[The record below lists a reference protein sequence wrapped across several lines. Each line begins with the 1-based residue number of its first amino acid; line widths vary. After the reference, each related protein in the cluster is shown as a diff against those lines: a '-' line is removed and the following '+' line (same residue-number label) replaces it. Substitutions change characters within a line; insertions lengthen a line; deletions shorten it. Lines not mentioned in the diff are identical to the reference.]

1 MFCGHI
7 FPLFSGLRSRSATFP
22 SSWPSA
28 KGGKQPFLRSRYP
41 VFWMRVFTSRGVPVI
56 GPEAKRSGSSAALSA
71 GNARCGAL
79 GAMIAFSLRAGR
91 IKISAATAIFVLV
104 VALADW
110 AVGNTVSL
118 GVLYILPMMLG
129 AVILG
134 PLEIAGLALVCA
146 ALRARFDVPSSQA
159 EAMLRFAFAS
169 MAYFASGLFVTAL
182 VRNRE
187 LVVEH
192 LAKIEREQELRREA
206 EQQLSVLVES
216 SPAAIL
222 TLDQNGVI
230 LAANGAAERLFMI
243 PETETL
249 EGRSIAPY
257 LPLLADA
264 LRLESGPEAF
274 RTAAQCQGRRDNG
287 EIFLADTWF
296 SSYTTSEGTRLA
308 AIVVDSS
315 EEMRDREEQNLK
327 QLMKYNRIAAS
338 GVSHEVRNL
347 CGAISLLSSNLRE
360 KHSLAADE
368 DYKGLVT
375 LVQGLE
381 KIASFALHSQVQD
394 AVEAVELKTV
404 LDRLR
409 IMIEPSWQEMDSTV
423 AWELPEAIPAV
434 VADPHGLLQV
444 FLNLAQNSLR
454 AVAEEPVRKL
464 EITVLWGDH
473 RVLVF
478 FQDSGPGVQRPER
491 LFQLF
496 QAGADG
502 TGLGLYISRTIMRS
516 YGGDLRY
523 DPTARGCCFIVELP
537 VA

>member
-1 MFCGHI
+1 MLSDEEQRLLRTPRKLIQPMSVTRTSASRTKTQILHE
-7 FPLFSGLRSRSATFP
+7 SGLDDMISLCLKTGRVKVLSAT
-22 SSWPSA
+22 
-28 KGGKQPFLRSRYP
+28 
-41 VFWMRVFTSRGVPVI
+41 
-56 GPEAKRSGSSAALSA
+56 AAL
-71 GNARCGAL
+71 
-79 GAMIAFSLRAGR
+79 
-91 IKISAATAIFVLV
+91 VLV

-110 AVGNTVSL
+110 AVGNTISL

-146 ALRARFDVPSSQA
+146 SLRSRFDVPSSHA
-159 EAMLRFAFAS
+159 EAILRFAFAS
-169 MAYFASGLFVTAL
+169 LSYFASGLFVTAL

-192 LAKIEREQELRREA
+192 LAKIQREQELRREA
-206 EQQLSVLVES
+206 EEQLSVLVES

-222 TLDQNGVI
+222 TLDQDGVI
-230 LAANGAAERLFMI
+230 LAANRAAKSLFMI
-243 PETETL
+243 PEAQTL
-249 EGRSIAPY
+249 AGRPIAAY

-264 LRLESGPEAF
+264 LRLESGPDAF
-274 RTAAQCQGRRDNG
+274 RTAAQCQGRRQNG

-296 SSYTTSEGTRLA
+296 SSYPTSEGTRLA

-327 QLMKYNRIAAS
+327 QLMKYNRIAAA

-347 CGAISLLSSNLRE
+347 CGTISMLSLNLRE
-360 KHSLAADE
+360 KHHLAGDE
-368 DYKGLVT
+368 DYQGFLT
-375 LVQGLE
+375 LVRGLE
-381 KIASFALHSQVQD
+381 RIASFDLHSRVQD
-394 AVEAVELKTV
+394 AVEAVELKKV
-404 LDRLR
+404 LDHLS
-409 IMIEPSWQEMDSTV
+409 IMIEPNWREMDGTV
-423 AWELPEAIPAV
+423 RWTLPETSPSV

-454 AVAEEPVRKL
+454 AVSEGPARNL
-464 EITVLWGDH
+464 EITALEGEQ

-478 FQDSGPGVQRPER
+478 FQDSGPGVEAPER
-491 LFQLF
+491 LFQPF

-502 TGLGLYISRTIMRS
+502 TGLGLYISRAIVRS
-516 YGGDLRY
+516 YGGDLRFEES
-523 DPTARGCCFIVELP
+523 ARGCCFVVELP

>member
-1 MFCGHI
+1 
-7 FPLFSGLRSRSATFP
+7 
-22 SSWPSA
+22 
-28 KGGKQPFLRSRYP
+28 
-41 VFWMRVFTSRGVPVI
+41 MRVFTSRGVPVI
-56 GPEAKRSGSSAALSA
+56 GPGPKRNGLGAALTAGSA
-71 GNARCGAL
+71 PGGAL
-79 GAMIAFSLRAGR
+79 GAMIAFILRAGR
-91 IKISAATAIFVLV
+91 IKVSAVTAIFVAV

-110 AVGNTVSL
+110 AAGNTVSL

-134 PLEIAGLALVCA
+134 PIEIAGLALVCA
-146 ALRARFDVPSSQA
+146 ALRGRFDVPSSQA
-159 EAMLRFAFAS
+159 EAVLRFAFAS
-169 MAYFASGLFVTAL
+169 LSYFASGLFVTAL

-192 LAKIEREQELRREA
+192 LAKIQREQELRREA

-222 TLDQNGVI
+222 TLDQDGVI
-230 LAANGAAERLFMI
+230 LAANRAAMSLFMI
-243 PETETL
+243 PEAQTL
-249 EGRSIAPY
+249 TGRPIAAY

-264 LRLESGPEAF
+264 LRLESGPDAF
-274 RTAAQCQGRRDNG
+274 RTAAQCQGRRQNG

-327 QLMKYNRIAAS
+327 QLMKYNRIAAA

-347 CGAISLLSSNLRE
+347 CGAISMLSLNLKE
-360 KHSLAADE
+360 KHHLAADE
-368 DYKGLVT
+368 DYQGFLT
-375 LVQGLE
+375 LVRGLE
-381 KIASFALHSQVQD
+381 RIASFELHSRVQD
-394 AVEAVELKTV
+394 AVEAVELKKV
-404 LDRLR
+404 LDHLS
-409 IMIEPSWQEMDSTV
+409 IMIEPNWREMDGTV
-423 AWELPEAIPAV
+423 GWMLPETNPSV

-454 AVAEEPVRKL
+454 AVSEGPVRNL
-464 EITVLWGDH
+464 EITALEGEQ

-478 FQDSGPGVQRPER
+478 FQDSGPGVEAPER
-491 LFQLF
+491 LFQPF

-502 TGLGLYISRTIMRS
+502 TGLGLYISRAIVRS
-516 YGGDLRY
+516 YGGDLRFEES
-523 DPTARGCCFIVELP
+523 TRGCCFVVELP

>member
-1 MFCGHI
+1 M
-7 FPLFSGLRSRSATFP
+7 SGPRASASRLKT
-22 SSWPSA
+22 
-28 KGGKQPFLRSRYP
+28 QRLHR
-41 VFWMRVFTSRGVPVI
+41 RG
-56 GPEAKRSGSSAALSA
+56 LD
-71 GNARCGAL
+71 
-79 GAMIAFSLRAGR
+79 AMISLFLRAGR
-91 IKISAATAIFVLV
+91 VKVLSATAALVLV

-110 AVGNTVSL
+110 AVGNSVSL

-146 ALRARFDVPSSQA
+146 SLRARFDVPSSQA
-159 EAMLRFAFAS
+159 EALLRFAFAS
-169 MAYFASGLFVTAL
+169 LSYFASGLFVTAL

-222 TLDQNGVI
+222 TLDQDGLI
-230 LAANGAAERLFMI
+230 LAANRAAKSLFMI
-243 PETETL
+243 PEAETL
-249 EGRSIAPY
+249 QGRSIAPY

-264 LRLESGPEAF
+264 LRLDSGPETF
-274 RTAAQCQGRRDNG
+274 RTAAQCQGRRENG

-327 QLMKYNRIAAS
+327 QLMQYNRIAAS

-347 CGAISLLSSNLRE
+347 CGTISLLSSNLRE
-360 KHSLAADE
+360 KHNLAADE
-368 DYKGLVT
+368 DYRGLVT
-375 LVQGLE
+375 LVKGLE
-381 KIASFALHSQVQD
+381 RIASFDLHSRVHE
-394 AVEAVELKTV
+394 AVEAIELKKV
-404 LDRLR
+404 LDHLR
-409 IMIEPSWQEMDSTV
+409 IMIEPNWQELDGTV
-423 AWELPEAIPAV
+423 GWELPEDIPAV

-444 FLNLAQNSLR
+444 FLNLVQNSLR
-454 AVAEEPVRKL
+454 AVAASSVRQL
-464 EITVLWGDH
+464 EITVLFGEQ
-473 RVLVF
+473 RVLVY
-478 FQDSGPGVQRPER
+478 FQDSGPGVETPEL
-491 LFQLF
+491 LFQPF
-496 QAGADG
+496 QVGSDGA
-502 TGLGLYISRTIMRS
+502 GLGLYISRAIVRS
-516 YGGDLRY
+516 YGGDLRL
-523 DPTARGCCFIVELP
+523 DPSPRGCCFVVELL

>member
-1 MFCGHI
+1 
-7 FPLFSGLRSRSATFP
+7 
-22 SSWPSA
+22 
-28 KGGKQPFLRSRYP
+28 
-41 VFWMRVFTSRGVPVI
+41 
-56 GPEAKRSGSSAALSA
+56 
-71 GNARCGAL
+71 
-79 GAMIAFSLRAGR
+79 MIALCLRAGR
-91 IKISAATAIFVLV
+91 LKVLSATAGLV
-104 VALADW
+104 FIVALADW

-134 PLEIAGLALVCA
+134 PIEIAGLALVCA

-169 MAYFASGLFVTAL
+169 LSYFASGLFVTAL

-192 LAKIEREQELRREA
+192 LTKLEREQELRREA

-230 LAANGAAERLFMI
+230 LAANRAANSLFLI
-243 PETETL
+243 PEAQIMQ
-249 EGRSIAPY
+249 GRPIAPY

-264 LRLESGPEAF
+264 LHLESGSEAF

-368 DYKGLVT
+368 DYTGLVT

-381 KIASFALHSQVQD
+381 RIASFDLHSRVHD
-394 AVEAVELKTV
+394 TAEPIELKKV
-404 LDRLR
+404 LDHLR
-409 IMIEPSWQEMDSTV
+409 IMIEPTWQEMDGTV
-423 AWELPEAIPAV
+423 AWELPDTIPAV
-434 VADPHGLLQV
+434 VADPYGLLQV
-444 FLNLAQNSLR
+444 FLNLAQNSVR
-454 AVAEEPVRKL
+454 AVAEGPLRML
-464 EITVLWGDH
+464 EITVLFGEQ

-478 FQDSGPGVQRPER
+478 FQDSGPGVQTPEQ
-491 LFQLF
+491 LFQPF

-502 TGLGLYISRTIMRS
+502 AGLGLYISRAIVRS
-516 YGGDLRY
+516 YGGDLRF
-523 DPTARGCCFIVELP
+523 DPSARGCCFVVELP

>member
-1 MFCGHI
+1 
-7 FPLFSGLRSRSATFP
+7 
-22 SSWPSA
+22 
-28 KGGKQPFLRSRYP
+28 
-41 VFWMRVFTSRGVPVI
+41 
-56 GPEAKRSGSSAALSA
+56 
-71 GNARCGAL
+71 
-79 GAMIAFSLRAGR
+79 MIAFSLRAGR
-91 IKISAATAIFVLV
+91 IKISAATAIFVLI

-134 PLEIAGLALVCA
+134 PLEIAGLALACA

-169 MAYFASGLFVTAL
+169 LAYFASGLFVTAL

-187 LVVEH
+187 LVVEN
-192 LAKIEREQELRREA
+192 LAKLEREQELRREA

-222 TLDQNGVI
+222 TLDRNGVI

-264 LRLESGPEAF
+264 LLLESGPEGF

-296 SSYTTSEGTRLA
+296 SSYTTSEGARLA

-327 QLMKYNRIAAS
+327 QLMNYNRIAAS

-360 KHSLAADE
+360 KHDLAGDE
-368 DYKGLVT
+368 DYVGLVT
-375 LVQGLE
+375 LVKGLE
-381 KIASFALHSQVQD
+381 RVASFDLHSRVQN
-394 AVEAVELKTV
+394 AVEAVELKKV
-404 LDRLR
+404 LDHLR
-409 IMIEPSWQEMDSTV
+409 IMIEPNWHEVDGTV
-423 AWELPEAIPAV
+423 VWELPDAIPEV
-434 VADPHGLLQV
+434 VADPHGLVQV

-454 AVAEEPVRKL
+454 AVTEKPIREL
-464 EITVLWGDH
+464 EITVLPIDR
-473 RVLVF
+473 RVLVYVK
-478 FQDSGPGVQRPER
+478 DSGPGVEAPER
-491 LFQLF
+491 LFQPF

-502 TGLGLYISRTIMRS
+502 SGLGLYISRAIVRS
-516 YGGDLRY
+516 YGGDLRF
-523 DPTARGCCFIVELP
+523 DPTGRGCCFVVELP

>member
-1 MFCGHI
+1 M
-7 FPLFSGLRSRSATFP
+7 SVTSTSASRVKTMV
-22 SSWPSA
+22 
-28 KGGKQPFLRSRYP
+28 R
-41 VFWMRVFTSRGVPVI
+41 RGNRLDDTISLCLKAGTRKVLVVT
-56 GPEAKRSGSSAALSA
+56 AL
-71 GNARCGAL
+71 L
-79 GAMIAFSLRAGR
+79 
-91 IKISAATAIFVLV
+91 VLV
-104 VALADW
+104 VAVADW

-134 PLEIAGLALVCA
+134 PTEIAGLALVCA
-146 ALRARFDVPSSQA
+146 SLRGRFDVPSSQA
-159 EAMLRFAFAS
+159 EVMLRFAFAS
-169 MAYFASGLFVTAL
+169 LSYFASGLFVTAL

-192 LAKIEREQELRREA
+192 LAKIEQEQELRHEA

-230 LAANGAAERLFMI
+230 LAANRAAESLFMI
-243 PETETL
+243 PDRETL
-249 EGRSIAPY
+249 EGRLIAPY

-264 LRLESGPEAF
+264 LHLESGPETF
-274 RTAAQCQGRRDNG
+274 RTAAQCQGRRTNG

-296 SSYTTSEGTRLA
+296 SSYTTFEGTRLA

-360 KHSLAADE
+360 KHGLTGDE
-368 DYKGLVT
+368 DYAGLVT
-375 LVQGLE
+375 LVKGLE
-381 KIASFALHSQVQD
+381 RIASFDLHSRVQD
-394 AVEAVELKTV
+394 AVEAVDLTKV
-404 LDRLR
+404 LDHLR
-409 IMIEPSWQEMDSTV
+409 IMIEPNWQEVDGAV
-423 AWELPEAIPAV
+423 AWELPDAIPPV
-434 VADPHGLLQV
+434 IADPHGLLQV

-454 AVAEEPVRKL
+454 AVAEAQSREL
-464 EITVLWGDH
+464 DITLLAGER

-478 FQDSGPGVQRPER
+478 FQDSGPGVQVPEL
-491 LFQLF
+491 LFQPF

-502 TGLGLYISRTIMRS
+502 TGLGLYISRAIVRS
-516 YGGDLRY
+516 YGGDLRF
-523 DPTARGCCFIVELP
+523 DPSGRGCCFVVELP

>member
-1 MFCGHI
+1 MLSDEEQRLLRTPRKLIQPMSVTRTSASRTKTQILHE
-7 FPLFSGLRSRSATFP
+7 SGLDDMISLCLKTGRVKVLSAT
-22 SSWPSA
+22 
-28 KGGKQPFLRSRYP
+28 
-41 VFWMRVFTSRGVPVI
+41 
-56 GPEAKRSGSSAALSA
+56 AAL
-71 GNARCGAL
+71 
-79 GAMIAFSLRAGR
+79 
-91 IKISAATAIFVLV
+91 VLV

-110 AVGNTVSL
+110 AVGNTISL

-146 ALRARFDVPSSQA
+146 SLRSRFDVPSSHA
-159 EAMLRFAFAS
+159 EAILRFAFAS
-169 MAYFASGLFVTAL
+169 LSYFASGLFVTAL

-192 LAKIEREQELRREA
+192 LAKIQREQELRREA
-206 EQQLSVLVES
+206 EEQLSVLVES

-222 TLDQNGVI
+222 TLDQDGVI
-230 LAANGAAERLFMI
+230 LAANRAAKSLFMI
-243 PETETL
+243 PEAQTL
-249 EGRSIAPY
+249 AGRPIAAY

-264 LRLESGPEAF
+264 LRLESGPDAF
-274 RTAAQCQGRRDNG
+274 RTAAQCQGRRQNG

-296 SSYTTSEGTRLA
+296 SSYPTSEGTRLA

-327 QLMKYNRIAAS
+327 QLMKYNRIAAA

-347 CGAISLLSSNLRE
+347 CGAISMLSLNLRE
-360 KHSLAADE
+360 KHHLAGDE
-368 DYKGLVT
+368 DYQGFLT
-375 LVQGLE
+375 LVRGLE
-381 KIASFALHSQVQD
+381 RIASFDLHSRVQD
-394 AVEAVELKTV
+394 AVEAVELKKV
-404 LDRLR
+404 LDHLS
-409 IMIEPSWQEMDSTV
+409 IMIEPNWREMDGTV
-423 AWELPEAIPAV
+423 RWTLPETSPSV

-454 AVAEEPVRKL
+454 AVSEGPARNL
-464 EITVLWGDH
+464 EITALEGEQ

-478 FQDSGPGVQRPER
+478 FQDSGPGVEAPER
-491 LFQLF
+491 LFQPF

-502 TGLGLYISRTIMRS
+502 TGLGLYISRAIVRS
-516 YGGDLRY
+516 YGGDLRFEES
-523 DPTARGCCFIVELP
+523 ARGCCFVVELP

>member
-1 MFCGHI
+1 
-7 FPLFSGLRSRSATFP
+7 
-22 SSWPSA
+22 
-28 KGGKQPFLRSRYP
+28 
-41 VFWMRVFTSRGVPVI
+41 
-56 GPEAKRSGSSAALSA
+56 
-71 GNARCGAL
+71 
-79 GAMIAFSLRAGR
+79 MIALCLRAGR
-91 IKISAATAIFVLV
+91 AKVLSATAVLALI

-134 PLEIAGLALVCA
+134 PVEIAGLALVCA
-146 ALRARFDVPSSQA
+146 SLRARFDVPSSYP
-159 EAMLRFAFAS
+159 EALLRFAFAS
-169 MAYFASGLFVTAL
+169 LAYFASGLFVTAL

-222 TLDQNGVI
+222 TLDRHGTI
-230 LAANGAAERLFMI
+230 LAANRAAKSLFLI
-243 PETETL
+243 GEADAI
-249 EGRSIAPY
+249 EGRPIAPY

-264 LRLESGPEAF
+264 LRLESGAETF

-287 EIFLADTWF
+287 ELFLADTWF
-296 SSYTTSEGTRLA
+296 SSYLTSEGARLA

-327 QLMKYNRIAAS
+327 QLMQYNRIAAS

-347 CGAISLLSSNLRE
+347 CGTISLLSSNLCE
-360 KHSLAADE
+360 KHALAGDE
-368 DYKGLVT
+368 DYRGLVT
-375 LVQGLE
+375 LVKGLE
-381 KIASFALHSQVQD
+381 RIASFDLHSRVQD
-394 AVEAVELKTV
+394 AVEAVELRKV
-404 LDRLR
+404 LDHLR
-409 IMIEPSWQEMDSTV
+409 IMIEPNWQEMNGTV
-423 AWELPEAIPAV
+423 RWEWPEAIPSV

-454 AVAEEPVRKL
+454 ALAESAVREL
-464 EITVLWGDH
+464 AITVLVGD
-473 RVLVF
+473 RSVLVL
-478 FQDSGPGVQRPER
+478 FQDSGPGVDGPDR
-491 LFQLF
+491 LFQPF

-502 TGLGLYISRTIMRS
+502 TGLGLYISRAIVRS
-516 YGGDLRY
+516 YGGDLRF
-523 DPTARGCCFIVELP
+523 DPSARGCCFVVELP

>member
-1 MFCGHI
+1 MSVTRASASRMKTLMLHG
-7 FPLFSGLRSRSATFP
+7 SGLDD
-22 SSWPSA
+22 
-28 KGGKQPFLRSRYP
+28 
-41 VFWMRVFTSRGVPVI
+41 
-56 GPEAKRSGSSAALSA
+56 
-71 GNARCGAL
+71 
-79 GAMIAFSLRAGR
+79 MISLCLKAGR
-91 IKISAATAIFVLV
+91 VKVFSSTAGLVLL

-146 ALRARFDVPSSQA
+146 SLRGRFDVPSSQA
-159 EAMLRFAFAS
+159 ETMLRFAFAS
-169 MAYFASGLFVTAL
+169 LSYFASGLFVTAL

-192 LAKIEREQELRREA
+192 LAKIQREQELRREA

-222 TLDQNGVI
+222 TLDQDGVV
-230 LAANGAAERLFMI
+230 LAANRAANSLFMI
-243 PETETL
+243 PEAQTL
-249 EGRSIAPY
+249 EGRPIAAY
-257 LPLLADA
+257 LPLLSDA

-274 RTAAQCQGRRDNG
+274 RTAAQCQGRRENG

-296 SSYTTSEGTRLA
+296 SSYTTSDGARLA

-347 CGAISLLSSNLRE
+347 CGTISLLSSNLRE
-360 KHSLAADE
+360 KHGLTADE
-368 DYKGLVT
+368 DYQGLVT
-375 LVQGLE
+375 LVNGLE
-381 KIASFALHSQVQD
+381 RIASFDLHSRVQD
-394 AVEAVELKTV
+394 AVEAVELKRV
-404 LDRLR
+404 LDHLR
-409 IMIEPSWQEMDSTV
+409 IMIEPNWQELDGTV
-423 AWELPEAIPAV
+423 GWELPEAMPAV

-454 AVAEEPVRKL
+454 AVSEAPLRAL
-464 EITVLWGDH
+464 EITVLFGDH

-478 FQDSGPGVQRPER
+478 FQDSGPGVDIPER
-491 LFQLF
+491 LFQPF

-502 TGLGLYISRTIMRS
+502 TGLGLYISRAIVRS
-516 YGGDLRY
+516 YGGDLRF
-523 DPTARGCCFIVELP
+523 DPSARGCCFVVELP

>member
-1 MFCGHI
+1 
-7 FPLFSGLRSRSATFP
+7 
-22 SSWPSA
+22 
-28 KGGKQPFLRSRYP
+28 
-41 VFWMRVFTSRGVPVI
+41 MRVFTSRGLPVI
-56 GPEAKRSGSSAALSA
+56 GPVAKRSGLSAAVPA
-71 GNARCGAL
+71 GNARRGAL
-79 GAMIAFSLRAGR
+79 GAMITFSLRAGR
-91 IKISAATAIFVLV
+91 IKISAATAGLVLI

-110 AVGNTVSL
+110 AAGNTVSL
-118 GVLYILPMMLG
+118 GVLYILPMILG

-146 ALRARFDVPSSQA
+146 ALRARFDVPSSQP
-159 EAMLRFAFAS
+159 EAILRFAFAS
-169 MAYFASGLFVTAL
+169 LSYFVSGLFVTAL

-192 LAKIEREQELRREA
+192 LTKIEREQELRREA

-230 LAANGAAERLFMI
+230 LAANGAAKSLFMI
-243 PETETL
+243 PEEQAL
-249 EGRSIAPY
+249 AGRAIAPY

-274 RTAAQCQGRRDNG
+274 RTAAQCQGRRENG

-296 SSYTTSEGTRLA
+296 SSYTTSEGARLA

-315 EEMRDREEQNLK
+315 EEMRDREEQNLQ

-347 CGAISLLSSNLRE
+347 CGAISLLSSNLSE
-360 KHSLAADE
+360 KHGLAGDE
-368 DYKGLVT
+368 DYAGLVT
-375 LVQGLE
+375 LVKGLE
-381 KIASFALHSQVQD
+381 RIASFDLHSRVQD
-394 AVEAVELKTV
+394 AVEAVDLNKV
-404 LDRLR
+404 LDHLR
-409 IMIEPSWQEMDSTV
+409 IMIEPNWQEMEGAV
-423 AWELPEAIPAV
+423 KWELPDAIPAV

-454 AVAEEPVRKL
+454 AVSEVPFREL
-464 EITVLWGDH
+464 EITVLFGDQ

-478 FQDSGPGVQRPER
+478 FQDSGPGVETPER
-491 LFQLF
+491 LFQPF

-502 TGLGLYISRTIMRS
+502 SGLGLYISRAIVRS
-516 YGGDLRY
+516 YGGDLRF
-523 DPTARGCCFIVELP
+523 DPSARGCCFIVELP